1 MVKQENITGVL
12 RLRVG
17 SLALC
22 AGLSVLSFGG
32 LSGCADSQTNSDRK
46 SSVTV
51 AEGDFYVETQDEFSD
66 ALSNVAPGGTIILAD
81 GEWDDFEI
89 LFKGEGDVDNPITLK
104 AETTG
109 EVVLTGQSNLRLSG
123 EYLVVE
129 GLVFKDGY
137 TPTSSVIEFRS
148 SKSSLA
154 NNSTVR
160 EVVIDGFSNPE
171 RFETDSW
178 VLMYG
183 KGNRFENNHLSGK
196 GNQGVTMAVRLNT
209 EASQE
214 NAHIIANNYFG
225 PRPILGSNGGETL
238 RVGTSHYSLSDSL
251 TVIEN
256 NVFDRTDGE
265 LEIISVKS
273 GKNELRGNTFLAA
286 RGTLTM
292 RHGNNNIIENN
303 VFLGD
308 SAQHTGGIRVIN
320 AGHQVRNNYMEAL
333 TGIRFGGAFTVMNGV
348 PNSPINRYHQVKDA
362 VIENN
367 SILGSDR
374 IQMGAGSDS
383 ERSAVPQ
390 DTVFSGNLISRDV
403 SGEIFQVYD
412 DMSGIDFSDNIVAG
426 DGDPVFEA
434 GFENIGSG
442 LTRASNGLL
451 YPASGVDAGVSRDL
465 SVTSLDDVGVS
476 WYPKS
481 APRVEFGSGKTI
493 SVSKDEGA
501 LFDAVSSA
509 EDGDVLVLTSGEH
522 TVRKTLTLDKVL
534 TFKGAGDVTLAFERT
549 ALFQIENGGSV
560 RVENLT
566 ITGAE
571 APDITGNA
579 VIRTSP
585 YSMTENYRV
594 EIEDSVIKDL
604 DVNRFFDVIRGA
616 KSTMADYIT
625 VKNSRVENIS
635 GTVFNFD
642 DEIDDFGRYNAEYV
656 TVLNSQFKDIQGPL
670 ASLYRGGR
678 DESTFGPHFELRD
691 SSFDNVGKGSRNT
704 RKASLVLHGVQD
716 TDIVGNTFEKSAR
729 FKIDHTVG
737 DPQTDISGNN
747 FSKTAAP
754 IVKEITSGLA
764 PTARISDNQGL

>member
-1 MVKQENITGVL
+1 MVKRINGTAIS
-12 RLRVG
+12 RA
-17 SLALC
+17 LAL
-22 AGLSVLSFGG
+22 GVGISILSLGA
-32 LSGCADSQTNSDRK
+32 LSGCVESQTNSGEK
-46 SSVTV
+46 PSISV
-51 AEGDFYVETQDEFSD
+51 AEGDFYARTQDEFSE

-89 LFKGEGDVDNPITLK
+89 LFTGEGDADNPITLK
-104 AETTG
+104 AETKG
-109 EVVLTGQSNLRLSG
+109 QVVLTGQSNLRLAG
-123 EYLVVE
+123 EYLIVE
-129 GLVFKDGY
+129 GLVFKNGF
-137 TPTSSVIEFRS
+137 TPTSAVIEFRS
-148 SKSSLA
+148 SKSKLA

-214 NAHIIANNYFG
+214 NAHVIANNYFG

-238 RVGTSHYSLSDSL
+238 RIGTSHYSLSDSL
-251 TVIEN
+251 TVVEN

-320 AGHQVRNNYMEAL
+320 AGHKVRNNYMEAL

-383 ERSAVPQ
+383 ERSAVPD

-426 DGDPVFEA
+426 DGDPVFET

-442 LTRASNGLL
+442 LKRASNGLL
-451 YPASGVDAGVSRDL
+451 YPASGVEAGVSRDL
-465 SVTSLDDVGVS
+465 TVTSLDDVGVS

-481 APRVEFGSGKTI
+481 PARVEFGSGKTI
-493 SVSKDEGA
+493 TVSNDEGA
-501 LFDAVSSA
+501 LFDAVASA
-509 EDGDVLVLTSGEH
+509 GDGDILVLSSGEH

-534 TFKGAGDVTLAFERT
+534 TFKGRGVGDVNLAFERT

-560 RVENLT
+560 RLENLT

-594 EIEDSVIKDL
+594 EIDDCVIKDL

-625 VKNSRVENIS
+625 IKDSRIENIS
-635 GTVFNFD
+635 GTVFNLD

-656 TVLNSQFKDIQGPL
+656 TVLGSEFKDIQGPL

-678 DESTFGPHFELRD
+678 DESTFGPHFEMRD
-691 SSFDNVGKGSRNT
+691 SVFENVGKGSRNT
-704 RKASLVLHGVQD
+704 LKTSLFLHGVQD
-716 TDIVGNTFEKSAR
+716 TDIVGNTFKKSAK

-747 FSKTAAP
+747 FAGTAAP
-754 IVKEITSGLA
+754 IVKEITSGLE
-764 PTARISDNQGL
+764 PTARISGNQGL

>member
-1 MVKQENITGVL
+1 MVKRIKGTAIS
-12 RLRVG
+12 RA
-17 SLALC
+17 LAL
-22 AGLSVLSFGG
+22 GVGISILSLGA
-32 LSGCADSQTNSDRK
+32 LSGCVESQTNSGEK
-46 SSVTV
+46 PSISV
-51 AEGDFYVETQDEFSD
+51 AEGDFYARTQDEFSE

-89 LFKGEGDVDNPITLK
+89 LFTGEGDADNPITLK
-104 AETTG
+104 AETKG
-109 EVVLTGQSNLRLSG
+109 QVVLTGQSNLRLAG
-123 EYLVVE
+123 EYLIVE
-129 GLVFKDGY
+129 GLVFKNGF
-137 TPTSSVIEFRS
+137 TPTSAVIEFRS
-148 SKSSLA
+148 SKSKLA

-214 NAHIIANNYFG
+214 NAHVIANNYFG

-238 RVGTSHYSLSDSL
+238 RIGTSHYSLSDSL
-251 TVIEN
+251 TVVEN

-320 AGHQVRNNYMEAL
+320 AGHKVRNNYMEAL

-383 ERSAVPQ
+383 ERSAVPD

-426 DGDPVFEA
+426 DGDPVFET

-442 LTRASNGLL
+442 LKRASNGLL
-451 YPASGVDAGVSRDL
+451 YPAFGVEAGVSRDL
-465 SVTSLDDVGVS
+465 TVTSLDDVGVS

-481 APRVEFGSGKTI
+481 PARVEFGSGKTI
-493 SVSKDEGA
+493 TVSNDEGA
-501 LFDAVSSA
+501 LFDAVASA
-509 EDGDVLVLTSGEH
+509 GDGDILVLNSGEH
-522 TVRKTLTLDKVL
+522 TLRNTLTLDKVL
-534 TFKGAGDVTLAFERT
+534 TFKGRGVGDVNLAFERT

-560 RVENLT
+560 RLENLT

-594 EIEDSVIKDL
+594 EIDDCVIKDL

-625 VKNSRVENIS
+625 IKDSRIENIS
-635 GTVFNFD
+635 GTVFNLD

-656 TVLNSQFKDIQGPL
+656 TVLGSEFKDIQGPL

-678 DESTFGPHFELRD
+678 DESTFGPHFEMRD
-691 SSFDNVGKGSRNT
+691 SVFENVGKGSRNT
-704 RKASLVLHGVQD
+704 LKTSLFLHGVQD
-716 TDIVGNTFEKSAR
+716 TDIVGNTFKKSAK

-747 FSKTAAP
+747 FAGTTAP
-754 IVKEITSGLA
+754 IVKEITSGLE
-764 PTARISDNQGL
+764 PTARISGNQGL